1 MIEHIENLLNS
12 RYGKQIFY
20 QVFGLCP
27 VCNQPK
33 TSYHWC
39 KICNSIRFQNDFNKW
54 TSGNEIVDKF
64 IQNAQSKARNRQEV
78 IEWIPYEKLSDI
90 QYLDKGGFSTIFKAI
105 WLVGGIE
112 KWNNKIQQWER
123 YAFTRVVL
131 KSLNNSSNVN
141 KDFLNEVNDNI
152 TIIFYT

>member
-1 MIEHIENLLNS
+1 MTEHIENLLNS

-33 TSYHWC
+33 TSYHC
-39 KICNSIRFQNDFNKW
+39 
-54 TSGNEIVDKF
+54 GNEIVDKF

-90 QYLDKGGFSTIFKAI
+90 QYLDKGGSVPSLRLF
-105 WLVGGIE
+105 G
-112 KWNNKIQQWER
+112 
-123 YAFTRVVL
+123 Y
-131 KSLNNSSNVN
+131 LNNSSNIK
-141 KDFLNEVNDNI
+141 KDFLNEWENYLNFVYSTRNNRSDSI
-152 TIIFYT
+152 